1 MKVLLQNLV
10 HPYSRYGLAVAL
22 FEEQMPLEELT
33 RENVSEVLA
42 KAIEA
47 GMENFRLMTDDNPET
62 AEILRFRKIKKDD
75 LLKDSKLV
83 QSAGLANQGKYIAPS
98 VVTTDGDAKGTFEN
112 AKNIV
117 ESLRKSVSLLK
128 PQDLSRS
135 FAPTTAK
142 INNGKSSQSPPK
154 GTLFECACSAITT
167 LTPIKPAA
175 WLEMRNTVVIP
186 DLPLIEINQETA
198 EINHPLLEFIEIL
211 QLMLLDSLREN
222 VMNATLDL
230 SKTEKKYK
238 RPNIFKGNYPFAPRD
253 AAFGAVGLLAAMGKW
268 GQRAGE
274 IERTKKVLESITGN
288 ARQAGRPLY
297 VISYDGISQV
307 QFTHHVARLAVSGKL
322 SDIISAFSYQTRLY
336 ADTENKNP
344 DRYNSNFKT
353 NYELLKLMTGRF
365 LQFFNQSAFQDFLA
379 IRAEYLPIVEP
390 LFKEYFME
398 TRQIDREIV
407 ESARALGQWLN
418 RAAFRVADSDV
429 DEKYGEAERAKKI
442 RQAKAKI
449 LVEFE
454 SAAMS
459 ATTPQ
464 DMMYRI
470 STRAGRLLQMDM
482 PAEATRF
489 LDETLIGEKLKPK
502 DALHLLIA
510 YMRLRQNFEKS
521 DKSMNAP
528 EIQMKTVEAGENS
541 DNSLDIDA
549 LSSN

>member
-1 MKVLLQNLV
+1 MKELLQNLV
-10 HPYSRYGLAVAL
+10 HPYSRYGLAIAL
-22 FEEQMPLEELT
+22 FEAQMPLDDLTEENAPEIL
-33 RENVSEVLA
+33 V

-47 GMENFRLMTDDNPET
+47 GMENFRMTTDDNPET
-62 AEILRFRKIKKDD
+62 AETLRFRAIKKDE
-75 LLKDSKLV
+75 LFKDSKLV
-83 QSAGLANQGKYIAPS
+83 QSAGLANQGKYLVPS

-112 AKNIV
+112 AKGII
-117 ESLRKSVSLLK
+117 ESLEKAVSLFK

-175 WLEMRNTVVIP
+175 WLEMRNTVIIP
-186 DLPLIEINQETA
+186 DLPLVETD
-198 EINHPLLEFIEIL
+198 EKTGEEKFPLFGFIEIL

-222 VMNATLDL
+222 VMEATLDQ

-238 RPNIFKGNYPFAPRD
+238 RPNIFNGNYPFAPRD

-274 IERTKKVLESITGN
+274 IDRTKKVLESITGDEH
-288 ARQAGRPLY
+288 RAGRPLY
-297 VISYDGISQV
+297 VISYDGISQI
-307 QFTHHVARLAVSGKL
+307 QFTHHVTRLAVSGKL
-322 SDIISAFSYQTRLY
+322 SDMIAAFSYQTRLY

-398 TRQIDREIV
+398 SRQIDREIV

-418 RAAFRVADSDV
+418 RAAYRVADADT
-429 DEKYGEAERAKKI
+429 DDKYSEAERAKKI

-482 PAEATRF
+482 PAEATCF

-510 YMRLRQNFEKS
+510 YMRLRQNFEKANTS
-521 DKSMNAP
+521 AETKETQSETIVP
-528 EIQMKTVEAGENS
+528 EESSRNS
-541 DNSLDIDA
+541 FNPDLVA
-549 LSSN
+549 

>member
-1 MKVLLQNLV
+1 MKELLQNLV
-10 HPYSRYGLAVAL
+10 HPYSRYGLAIAL
-22 FEEQMPLEELT
+22 FEAQTPLEELT
-33 RENVSEVLA
+33 QENVSEILA

-62 AEILRFRKIKKDD
+62 SEILRFRPIKKDN
-75 LLKDSKLV
+75 LFKDSKLV
-83 QSAGLANQGKYIAPS
+83 QSAGLANQGKYLAPS

-112 AKNIV
+112 AKDIV
-117 ESLRKSVSLLK
+117 ESLQKSVSLLK
-128 PQDLSRS
+128 SEDLSRS

-154 GTLFECACSAITT
+154 TTLFECACSAITT

-175 WLEMRNTVVIP
+175 WLEMRNTVIIP
-186 DLPLIEINQETA
+186 DLPLVEKDQETA
-198 EINHPLLEFIEIL
+198 EEKYPLMDFIEIL

-222 VMNATLDL
+222 VMDATLDQ

-238 RPNIFKGNYPFAPRD
+238 RPQIFNGNYPFAPRD

-274 IERTKKVLESITGN
+274 IERTRKVLESITGSEK
-288 ARQAGRPLY
+288 QAGRPLY

-322 SDIISAFSYQTRLY
+322 SDMIAAFSYQTRLY

-353 NYELLKLMTGRF
+353 NYELLKLMTSRF

-379 IRAEYLPIVEP
+379 IRAEYLPIIEP

-418 RAAFRVADSDV
+418 RAAYRVADADT
-429 DEKYGEAERAKKI
+429 DDKYSEAERAKKI

-510 YMRLRQNFEKS
+510 YMRLRQNFEKTNQPTEEVQS
-521 DKSMNAP
+521 
-528 EIQMKTVEAGENS
+528 ETVASEEPSRNS
-541 DNSLDIDA
+541 FNPDLVA
-549 LSSN
+549 

>member
-1 MKVLLQNLV
+1 MKELLQNLV

-22 FEEQMPLEELT
+22 FEAQMSLDELT

-42 KAIEA
+42 KAIET
-47 GMENFRLMTDDNPET
+47 GLENFRLMTDDNPQT
-62 AEILRFRKIKKDD
+62 AEVLRFRQIKKDD

-112 AKNIV
+112 AVDIV
-117 ESLRKSVSLLK
+117 ESLRKNISLDKTL
-128 PQDLSRS
+128 DLSRS

-154 GTLFECACSAITT
+154 GNLFECACSTITT
-167 LTPIKPAA
+167 LTPIKPAS
-175 WLEMRNTVVIP
+175 LVNLSKKEGKVEFRNVVIIP
-186 DLPLIEINQETA
+186 DLPIVD
-198 EINHPLLEFIEIL
+198 
-211 QLMLLDSLREN
+211 LMDFLDLFQRMLTDSLKGNIMEVN
-222 VMNATLDL
+222 INP
-230 SKTEKKYK
+230 EKAERKFT
-238 RPNIFKGNYPFAPRD
+238 RPRIFNGNYPFAPRES
-253 AAFGAVGLLAAMGKW
+253 AFGAVGLLAAIGKW
-268 GQRAGE
+268 GQRADQ
-274 IERTKKVLESITGN
+274 IERTKRVLESIAGN
-288 ARQAGRPLY
+288 EKESGRPLY
-297 VISYDGISQV
+297 VISYNGIAQV
-307 QFTHHVARLAVSGKL
+307 QFTHHVARLAASGKL
-322 SDIISAFSYQTRLY
+322 SDMIGAFAYQTRLY
-336 ADTENKNP
+336 TDTDGTRPNHYS
-344 DRYNSNFKT
+344 D
-353 NYELLKLMTGRF
+353 NYKINYKLLSLMTGRF

-398 TRQIDREIV
+398 TKMIDREIV

-429 DEKYGEAERAKKI
+429 DDKYSEAERAKKI

-482 PAEATRF
+482 PAEATKF

-521 DKSMNAP
+521 DRSKSAP
-528 EIQMKTVEAGENS
+528 ETQIETIGANENS
-541 DNSLDIDA
+541 NNQVNIEDFN
-549 LSSN
+549 

>member
-1 MKVLLQNLV
+1 MKELLQNLV

-22 FEEQMPLEELT
+22 FEEQIPLEELT

-47 GMENFRLMTDDNPET
+47 GMENFRLMTDDNTET

-83 QSAGLANQGKYIAPS
+83 QSAGLANQGKYLSPS

-112 AKNIV
+112 AKSIV

-128 PQDLSRS
+128 TQDLSRS
-135 FAPTTAK
+135 FAPTTSK

-154 GTLFECACSAITT
+154 GTLFECACSIITT

-186 DLPLIEINQETA
+186 DLLLIERNEETE
-198 EINHPLLEFIEIL
+198 EIKYPLLNFIEIL

-238 RPNIFKGNYPFAPRD
+238 RPIIFNGNYPFAPRD

-288 ARQAGRPLY
+288 EEQAGRPLY

-307 QFTHHVARLAVSGKL
+307 QFTHHVARLAISGKL
-322 SDIISAFSYQTRLY
+322 SDMISAFSYQTRLY

-344 DRYNSNFKT
+344 DRYNSSFKT

-429 DEKYGEAERAKKI
+429 DEKYSEAERAKKI

-482 PAEATRF
+482 PAEATKF

-521 DKSMNAP
+521 DKSTNAP
-528 EIQMKTVEAGENS
+528 EIHTKTVDAIENS
-541 DNSLDIDA
+541 DNSVDIEA